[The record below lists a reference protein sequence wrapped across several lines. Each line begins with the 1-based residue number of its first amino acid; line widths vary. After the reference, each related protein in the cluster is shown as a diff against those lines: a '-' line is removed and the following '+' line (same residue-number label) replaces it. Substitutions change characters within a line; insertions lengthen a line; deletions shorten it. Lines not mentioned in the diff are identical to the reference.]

1 MSDIIRGGQF
11 LVKET
16 KCEDIFTPEDFNEEQ
31 VMMRDS
37 VIEFVDKELWPNK
50 ERFEKKDYALTEEV
64 MRKAGDLVYVKT
76 YSTELNGGVIEGTFD
91 VSRVKHSISPSS
103 FYTELEVGGI
113 VVNAYDLIAKIKKT
127 TKTIKCNQVK

>member
-37 VIEFVDKELWPNK
+37 VIEFVDKEIWPNK
-50 ERFEKKDYALTEEV
+50 ERFEKKDYA
-64 MRKAGDLVYVKT
+64 
-76 YSTELNGGVIEGTFD
+76 
-91 VSRVKHSISPSS
+91 
-103 FYTELEVGGI
+103 
-113 VVNAYDLIAKIKKT
+113 
-127 TKTIKCNQVK
+127 